1 MKTNETSNQMG
12 KCEKCG
18 ATQFLSYGICNYNG
32 ICNGKIIPI
41 KISTREQAIAWWKQL
56 TDGRRNYF
64 IGYHLFQFRD
74 QDSLTGREIEEIWM
88 KETQNNIVNWDE
100 NPETILKDKPN
111 QKQFKQFDESLF
123 KAYINKFSD
132 EDKLKAFKT
141 FKTQISDMLY
151 KFAEIVDDSYRPVT
165 RDNMN
170 GYMAIPEFKKQ
181 EGIE

>member
-1 MKTNETSNQMG
+1 MKTKETSKFKVG
-12 KCEKCG
+12 DTIKCIKSFWNPETQTQVEKG
-18 ATQFLSYGICNYNG
+18 YIVRNMTQFGIDCLSHSECWE
-32 ICNGKIIPI
+32 KVE
-41 KISTREQAIAWWKQL
+41 STREQAIAWWKQL

-123 KAYINKFSD
+123 KAYVDKFSD
-132 EDKLKAFKT
+132 EDKVAALRVLFKS
-141 FKTQISDMLY
+141 I
-151 KFAEIVDDSYRPVT
+151 
-165 RDNMN
+165 
-170 GYMAIPEFKKQ
+170 
-181 EGIE
+181 GITSKDKLEYFLAKY